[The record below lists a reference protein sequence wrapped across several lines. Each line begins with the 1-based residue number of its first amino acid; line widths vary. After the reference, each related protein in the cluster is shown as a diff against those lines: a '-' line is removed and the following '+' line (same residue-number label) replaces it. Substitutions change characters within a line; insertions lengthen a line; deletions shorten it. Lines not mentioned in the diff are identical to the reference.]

1 MASRGGNWSRTVTRN
16 QGWNESGLRATFG
29 ANDLELRLM
38 RIKDLIEELDR
49 LGLKTID
56 NERDYAMAS
65 MRCAVAL
72 KTV

>member
-1 MASRGGNWSRTVTRN
+1 MTRN
-16 QGWNESGLRATFG
+16 QGRDGPRVRATFD
-29 ANDLELRLM
+29 ANDLDLRLT

-49 LGLKTID
+49 LGLKTIA

-65 MRCAVAL
+65 MQCALAL